1 MSARDEAARRD
12 DSTGAAIGGRRL
24 DAAACAAVDSTGQI
38 GEALGL
44 SEHLRDA
51 LWRVD
56 SAGIARLEASGGLI
70 VAGMGG
76 SSVGGRLA
84 AGALGPRLR
93 RPLALAM
100 GYDIPSW
107 IGRETLVLCSSYSGS
122 TEEALATYDAAK
134 EAGAPRIVATTG
146 GPLAQRARADGVPV
160 VPLPGGFQ
168 PRAAVGYSLVTALE
182 AAALCGAAPSL
193 RGEVEGAAALA
204 AELAREWGPGGA
216 EDGDAKRIARSLH
229 GTIPVITGAGLT
241 ASVAYRWKCQINE
254 NAEQPA
260 FASKLPEH
268 DHNEIVGWAGAERRV
283 SAVFLEDPQAGE
295 RVAHRTDV
303 TADIAAEGAAV
314 VERVSARGETRLE
327 RLVSLVLLG
336 DLVSLYM
343 AVLRGVD
350 PVSVRAI
357 EVLKERLA
365 AARA

>member
-1 MSARDEAARRD
+1 MTA
-12 DSTGAAIGGRRL
+12 L
-24 DAAACAAVDSTGQI
+24 DAAACRAVDSTDQF
-38 GEALGL
+38 GETLGL
-44 SEHLRDA
+44 ADHLRDA

-56 SAGIARLEASGGLI
+56 SANIAPVDAHGGLI

-107 IGRETLVLCSSYSGS
+107 IGRETLVLCSSYSGD
-122 TEEALATYDAAK
+122 TEETVATYDAAK

-146 GPLAQRARADGVPV
+146 GALAERARADGVPV
-160 VPLPGGFQ
+160 VPFPGGFQ

-193 RGEVEGAAALA
+193 RGEVERAAALA
-204 AELAREWGPGGA
+204 AELAREWGPDGA
-216 EDGDAKRIARSLH
+216 EDGDAKRIARALH

-254 NAEQPA
+254 NAEIPA

-268 DHNEIVGWAGAERRV
+268 DHNEIVGWAGAERRL
-283 SAVFLEDPQAGE
+283 SAVFLDDPQAEE
-295 RVAHRTDV
+295 RVVRRVDV
-303 TADIAAEGAAV
+303 TAEIAADGAAL
-314 VERVSARGETRLE
+314 VERVSARGESRLE

-350 PVSVRAI
+350 PVSVHAI
-357 EVLKERLA
+357 EALKERLA